1 MTSNTQIHDRSLSWL
16 NTSTSIK
23 GGGGKLVLWAKISLL
38 SEMIRSCTYFP
49 HVMNMLTLTYIRRR
63 KTALAIRFLI
73 TVDYCFNIMSYDGLV
88 YYLIM
93 VGVIGCDNF
102 CVTKMEYIM
111 YIMFKIIVFFLI
123 TLFFR
128 IYVSV
133 NIFLTCGKYVHDRII
148 SLRREILAHK
158 TSLN

>member
-1 MTSNTQIHDRSLSWL
+1 
-16 NTSTSIK
+16 
-23 GGGGKLVLWAKISLL
+23 
-38 SEMIRSCTYFP
+38 
-49 HVMNMLTLTYIRRR
+49 
-63 KTALAIRFLI
+63 
-73 TVDYCFNIMSYDGLV
+73 MSYDGLV

-111 YIMFKIIVFFLI
+111 YIMFKIILFFLI

-133 NIFLTCGKYVHDRII
+133 NIFLTCGKYLHDRII

-158 TSLN
+158 TSLPPPPFIEVLVLSHESERSCICVLEVMYLCVRGHVFVC